1 MSSWPGLL
9 RLLVLAVL
17 CEAAVGI
24 VWMLVAA
31 LVLFLRLRRSKRDSG
46 LS

>member
-1 MSSWPGLL
+1 MSPWAGLL
-9 RLLVLAVL
+9 RLIVLAL
-17 CEAAVGI
+17 LFEAAVGI

-31 LVLFLRLRRSKRDSG
+31 LLLFLRLRRQKRDSG